1 MIARFAAGRTAQ
13 LPGRNRPR
21 LRSPIGPFVRFGKWQ
36 VLLVALALGAA
47 PADAADFGRGPFVN
61 ATPFGVYN
69 WNGGYVGLNLGYQWG
84 RVSNFGFNPAGFN
97 GGLQGGYNWQTGQFV
112 GGVETDLQL
121 SSADDRFAAYQ
132 FSNPWFGTTRLR
144 AGMAMNNILLYA
156 TAGLAYGG
164 GKIDFRAATESNTH
178 LGWTAG
184 AGIEVGFTT
193 NWSVKAEF
201 LYVDLSE
208 HSYVLTGTTNG
219 LTSGVVR
226 IGVNYRF

>member
-1 MIARFAAGRTAQ
+1 VEAVLSRNLIGIAA
-13 LPGRNRPR
+13 
-21 LRSPIGPFVRFGKWQ
+21 V
-36 VLLVALALGAA
+36 VLALGAA
-47 PADAADFGRGPFVN
+47 PAGAADVPGGPAPSYVT

-84 RVSNFGFNPAGFN
+84 KTRNFGLNPSGFN
-97 GGLQGGYNWQTGQFV
+97 GGGQAGYNWQTGQFV
-112 GGVETDLQL
+112 LGGETDLQL
-121 SSADDRFAAYQ
+121 SGAADEMFAAYK

-164 GKIDFRAATESNTH
+164 GRIDFAGRNETRQH

-184 AGIEVGFTT
+184 GGIEVGFTPR
-193 NWSVKAEF
+193 WSAKAEF

-208 HSYVLTGTTNG
+208 RSYVLSGATNG
-219 LTSGVVR
+219 LASSIVR
-226 IGVNYRF
+226 LGVNYRF